1 MRVFVAINPP
11 REVRARIGEAERDL
25 REAGFPIRWVPAEN
39 VHLTLKFL
47 GEVAEKQLRDV
58 YEAVDGAVSGI
69 DVFEMA
75 VGGFG
80 AFPSLRR
87 PSVVWLGVELDS
99 VLSSLQAR
107 TEENLSLLGFPR
119 EDRPFRPHLTLGR
132 SRKRAEMSEFR
143 GLETIVSRLEYSDS
157 FRVGTVDVMS
167 SRLMPTGAVY
177 DVIHRAELGDK
188 IVSEQGA

>member
-39 VHLTLKFL
+39 VHLTLKF
-47 GEVAEKQLRDV
+47 
-58 YEAVDGAVSGI
+58 
-69 DVFEMA
+69 
-75 VGGFG
+75 
-80 AFPSLRR
+80 R